1 MKNTC
6 EMKLALRALACLLAA
21 LVSITS
27 SIYTRFL
34 YTFSHM
40 PFLIFLPSTSASFS
54 VNRLSAAMASNNS
67 DIIYDT
73 MNSKDLKITEVVKE

>member
-1 MKNTC
+1 MKFAARTFAIC
-6 EMKLALRALACLLAA
+6 VAVA

-27 SIYTRFL
+27 SSYTRFL

-40 PFLIFLPSTSASFS
+40 PFLPFLPSTSASFS
-54 VNRLSAAMASNNS
+54 VNRLSAAMPSNNS

-73 MNSKDLKITEVVKE
+73 MNSMDLKITEIVKE